1 MRILFISIIIV
12 LLSISNVFSQSKKQL
27 VRKKRKAEKELNYVS
42 KLLKKT
48 RKTKEVSYN
57 QLLLIKQKMKLRQEI
72 INNIAAQVALLKQQI
87 QDNNKVIEALE
98 SDLVKIKEDYAKT
111 IVFAYKHR
119 NKNDFLLFIFSA
131 ETFNQSYKRLKYIQQ
146 YTQYQKKQAERIKTT
161 QKVLVERIQK
171 MEEQKIEE
179 EKLLAL
185 HQEETNLL
193 LSEKQERENVL
204 SSLQSKEAS
213 LKKKLAAYQRK
224 VQQIQNAI
232 TAYIR
237 REAKKNRS
245 KNKKSSFDALTPEQK
260 LISTKFGENKG
271 RLPWPV
277 KRGVI
282 TYNFGLHQHPVLKE
296 VTEKKNGIGITTT
309 EGSFARSIFDGTV
322 TNILP
327 LSTNNYAI
335 IVKHGEYLTVYVNIK
350 EIMVSVG
357 QKVKAKQELGVIFT
371 KDHKT
376 VLELQVWK
384 GAKLQNPKYW
394 ITKK

>member
-12 LLSISNVFSQSKKQL
+12 LLSISNAFSQSKKQL
-27 VRKKRKAEKELNYVS
+27 VRKKKKAEKELHYVS
-42 KLLKKT
+42 RLLKKT

-57 QLLLIKQKMKLRQEI
+57 QLLLIKQKMKLRKEI
-72 INNIAAQVALLKQQI
+72 IANIAAQIVILKQQI
-87 QDNNKVIEALE
+87 QDNNELIESLE
-98 SDLVKIKEDYAKT
+98 SDLVKIKEEYAKT
-111 IVFAYKHR
+111 IVFAYKHQ

-146 YTQYQKKQAERIKTT
+146 YTQYQKKQAEQIKTT
-161 QKVLVERIQK
+161 QKVLTERIQK
-171 MEEQKIEE
+171 IEEQKTEE
-179 EKLLAL
+179 EKLLTL

-204 SSLQSKEAS
+204 SSLQSKEVS
-213 LKKKLAAYQRK
+213 LKKKLAVYQRK
-224 VQQIQNAI
+224 VQQIKNAI

-237 REAKKNRS
+237 REAKKNRA
-245 KNKKSSFDALTPEQK
+245 KNKKSSFEALTPEQK

-277 KRGVI
+277 KRGVV

-335 IVKHGEYLTVYVNIK
+335 IIKHGEYLTVYVNIK

-357 QKVKAKQELGVIFT
+357 QKIKAKQELGVIYT

-376 VLELQVWK
+376 ILELQVWK

>member
-1 MRILFISIIIV
+1 MRVLFISIIIV
-12 LLSISNVFSQSKKQL
+12 LLSISNAFSQSKKQL
-27 VRKKRKAEKELNYVS
+27 VRKKKKAEKELHYVS
-42 KLLKKT
+42 KLLTKT
-48 RKTKEVSYN
+48 KKTKEVSYN
-57 QLLLIKQKMKLRQEI
+57 QLLLIKKKMKLRQEI
-72 INNIAAQVALLKQQI
+72 INNIASQIALLKQQI
-87 QDNNKVIEALE
+87 QDNNKVIESLE

-131 ETFNQSYKRLKYIQQ
+131 ESFNQSYKRLKYIQQ
-146 YTQYQKKQAERIKTT
+146 YTQYQKKQAEKIRTT
-161 QKVLVERIQK
+161 QKVLAERIQK
-171 MEEQKIEE
+171 IEAQKAEE
-179 EKLLAL
+179 EKLLSL
-185 HQEETNLL
+185 HQEETKLL
-193 LSEKQERENVL
+193 ISEKQERENVL
-204 SSLQSKEAS
+204 LSLQSKEEM
-213 LKKKLAAYQRK
+213 LKKKLRIYQRK

-237 REAKKNRS
+237 REARKNRS

-282 TYNFGLHQHPVLKE
+282 TYNYGLHKHPVLKE
-296 VTEKKNGIGITTT
+296 VTEKKNGIGIATT
-309 EGSFARSIFDGTV
+309 EGSFARAVFDGTV

-335 IVKHGEYLTVYVNIK
+335 IIKHGEYLSVYVNIRQ
-350 EIMVSVG
+350 IMVSVG
-357 QKVKAKQELGVIFT
+357 QKVKAKQELGVIYT

-376 VLELQVWK
+376 VLELQIWK
-384 GAKLQNPKYW
+384 GAKLQDPKYW
-394 ITKK
+394 ISRK